1 MKIFN
6 PFENMTEEELNTW
19 NEIAINSKFDAQ
31 REHIYG
37 KNRIRRMQRR
47 EFRAGDTIENKVV
60 TKRIAKIIV
69 HGNVADQ
76 KRVLKAMQQMSSKSQ
91 KIQWAIVRLQREI
104 AKASKLR
111 NKKTKTSTKLKN
123 LRRKYI

>member
-47 EFRAGDTIENKVV
+47 AEAKRISEFRAGDTIKVKV
-60 TKRIAKIIV
+60 TVRGGAEFTIPGKIVSVANPTVRIANIKDGV
-69 HGNVADQ
+69 
-76 KRVLKAMQQMSSKSQ
+76 KLRKA
-91 KIQWAIVRLQREI
+91 IT
-104 AKASKLR
+104 KLFNPR